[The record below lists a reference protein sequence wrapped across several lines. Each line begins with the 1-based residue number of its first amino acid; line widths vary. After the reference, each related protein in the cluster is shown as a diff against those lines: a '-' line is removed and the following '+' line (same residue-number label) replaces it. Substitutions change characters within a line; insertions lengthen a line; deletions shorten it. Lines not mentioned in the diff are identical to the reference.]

1 MSLATLWVE
10 AEFVKERINA
20 VLSSQA
26 ILTHAA
32 IVDAIGGGEHLK
44 NAIAELEDG

>member
-1 MSLATLWVE
+1 MSLATVWLE
-10 AEFVKERINA
+10 AEFVRERINA
-20 VLSSQA
+20 LLGSQA

-44 NAIAELEDG
+44 NALAELEDG